1 MKFSVETIGKL
12 WASGRHYVS
21 MSAGLLTGIGLMSAA
36 DNKGLTE
43 AISQIYDGVALVVTG
58 ASSAWQVLLAAFPII
73 GIAMAKIASNSA
85 KTDSQAASLAASA
98 KENTVSNKAKAD
110 MLTAVTEA
118 VPLTK
123 PIEIQDRA
131 LAQAVPSALVVSK

>member
-1 MKFSVETIGKL
+1 MKFSTETVGKL

-36 DNKGLTE
+36 DNKGLTD
-43 AISQIYDGVALVVTG
+43 AVSQIYDGMALVVTG
-58 ASSAWQVLLAAFPII
+58 ASSAWQILLAAFPII

-85 KTDSQAASLAASA
+85 KTDNQAASVAASA

-110 MLTAVTEA
+110 MLVAVTEA
-118 VPLTK
+118 VPLAK
-123 PIEIQDRA
+123 PIEIVDKN
-131 LAQAVPSALVVSK
+131 LAEAVPSKLVK